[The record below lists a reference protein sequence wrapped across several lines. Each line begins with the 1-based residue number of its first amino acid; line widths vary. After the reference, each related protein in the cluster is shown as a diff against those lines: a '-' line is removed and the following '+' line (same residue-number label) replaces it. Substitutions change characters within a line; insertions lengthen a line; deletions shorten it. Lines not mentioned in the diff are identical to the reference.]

1 MTNRPAT
8 SSVDKVGRQADSG
21 AKPMPCSERNKI
33 SFKLNPIRCDV
44 LSACKGGGGYAP
56 RGPGAPKCG
65 EGITLSKKL
74 GCDYR
79 RPVGAKLC
87 ERLRDSL
94 DHKTNPTHSPART
107 SLPKAGGRRSLDR
120 STKLTSEASSLR
132 TARDDGHTMFPFS
145 TFRRT
150 EKGWWRPARGKPEG
164 TELLRG
170 EHILQDGRHSH
181 AERSPTPGRLDD
193 EDRSERCV
201 LRNSGGMPTPEIPCI
216 PLARKNIPIQLPAVR
231 SVVGSVGLYQ
241 DHKASSDNS
250 EILGSENDHLHR
262 RHTDPGG
269 RCQNSTGT
277 HRVHDL
283 PAGELGTNGQQ
294 REIPDEP
301 NPRTRIPGPHHGLSS
316 YATQTSGIKD
326 QRYSIRCE
334 SNFRA
339 LSTERENG
347 VETAGQT
354 SPSRTCDDG
363 CTLVLPTSAT
373 LSTTI
378 PGAIGPG
385 LLPDLSV
392 ERRSAG
398 RTDLVDHKPPDMER
412 QIYPET
418 NPGPDNRKRCFRNR
432 LGSPVREHTDRRA
445 LVQQR
450 SQNAYQLPRTTGSLS
465 GDQELCQRPKQ
476 HLCPSANGQF
486 VSPDVYQQVRRH
498 SLSRTKPDC
507 EGTLDMVFPEEHY
520 HHGSLPARGLQRG
533 GRPRIETHDGPLR
546 LAAQPADIRED
557 QSNLR
562 PTGSGPICIPPHD
575 PAANVCELASRPI
588 SMGDR
593 CLHSELEPG
602 QGIRQ
607 SPLESDRKSPEPNQ
621 AASSYTGSHSPRLEG
636 PTVVSDLAGD
646 DYRETS
652 PDKGVSVGNPT
663 HTPGQPARYTAATS
677 RVAYLR
683 ERFSDQRLSEEA
695 SRLML
700 ASWRQ
705 KSGKSYDSQFAKWAG
720 WCHERDIDPVSG
732 DITGV
737 INFLADLFYK
747 GYQHRSICAYRSA
760 ISSVHEKVDGH
771 QVGSHPMV
779 SRLLKGVFHERP
791 PQPRYSTTW
800 NVQSVTDH
808 IETLEDNPQLG
819 VPELTMKLTMLLALT
834 RPSRSTDLTNLDI
847 RFRHYSPEG
856 VTFQPMK
863 LAKQSREKKPI
874 KEFFFPRFT
883 QKPKLCPVRA
893 LEEYER
899 RTANRRSPSESQL
912 LIAMIRPYK
921 AVSSSTVARWL
932 KAMLANSGIDVS
944 IFKAHSV
951 RGAATSAAAN
961 AGITTNDILNAADWS
976 SQSIFHKFYYRPVQ
990 ATAHLVKRCLQ
1001 DSCRPLKA
1009 SYKVTLI
1016 WRPSILKYNYRMAQ
1030 TTQWSPAILDYMKNV
1045 RLTYQR
1051 PTTTHPVL
1059 TRLLR
1064 FSSLQKRP
1072 MNWTLTG
1079 AFMHD
1084 WEDTAR
1090 HSVFPKDARVFHKR
1104 RTDALPKRHSASMR
1118 HKPQDA

>member
-1 MTNRPAT
+1 
-8 SSVDKVGRQADSG
+8 
-21 AKPMPCSERNKI
+21 MPCSERNKI

-94 DHKTNPTHSPART
+94 DHKPTQPIPPRELVFPKQEADGLSTEVQSLLQKQAVSELQEMTGTQCFLSQLFAVPKKDGGVRPVVNLKALNSFVESTPFKMEGIHMLKDLLRPGDWMTKIDLKDAYFAIPVACQHRKYLAFRWQGKTYQFNCLPFGLSSAPWVLTKTTKPVVTILRSLGLRMIIYIDDIMILAADVKTAQEHTECMIFLLENLGLTVNREKSLTNPTQELEYLGLITDSAHMQLR
-107 SLPKAGGRRSLDR
+107 LPGSKIKGIRSDAKAIS
-120 STKLTSEASSLR
+120 
-132 TARDDGHTMFPFS
+132 
-145 TFRRT
+145 
-150 EKGWWRPARGKPEG
+150 
-164 TELLRG
+164 
-170 EHILQDGRHSH
+170 
-181 AERSPTPGRLDD
+181 
-193 EDRSERCV
+193 
-201 LRNSGGMPTPEIPCI
+201 
-216 PLARKNIPIQLPAVR
+216 
-231 SVVGSVGLYQ
+231 
-241 DHKASSDNS
+241 
-250 EILGSENDHLHR
+250 
-262 RHTDPGG
+262 
-269 RCQNSTGT
+269 
-277 HRVHDL
+277 
-283 PAGELGTNGQQ
+283 
-294 REIPDEP
+294 
-301 NPRTRIPGPHHGLSS
+301 
-316 YATQTSGIKD
+316 
-326 QRYSIRCE
+326 
-334 SNFRA
+334 A

-432 LGSPVREHTDRRA
+432 LGSPVWEHTDRRA

-476 HLCPSANGQF
+476 HLFPSSNGQF

-507 EGTLDMVFPEEHY
+507 EGTLDMGFPEEHY
-520 HHGSLPARGLQRG
+520 HHGSLHARGLQRG
-533 GRPRIETHDGPLR
+533 GRPRIETHDGSLR

-593 CLHSELEPG
+593 YLHSELEPG

-961 AGITTNDILNAADWS
+961 ASITTNDTLNAADWS
-976 SQSIFHKFYYRPVQ
+976 SQSIFHKFYYRPVHNSTFGKTVLAGQ
-990 ATAHLVKRCLQ
+990 LSTTEGQLQ
-1001 DSCRPLKA
+1001 SHVDME
-1009 SYKVTLI
+1009 T
-1016 WRPSILKYNYRMAQ
+1016 
-1030 TTQWSPAILDYMKNV
+1030 
-1045 RLTYQR
+1045 
-1051 PTTTHPVL
+1051 
-1059 TRLLR
+1059 
-1064 FSSLQKRP
+1064 
-1072 MNWTLTG
+1072 
-1079 AFMHD
+1079 
-1084 WEDTAR
+1084 E
-1090 HSVFPKDARVFHKR
+1090 HSEI
-1104 RTDALPKRHSASMR
+1104 
-1118 HKPQDA
+1118 